1 LKRKFLIVGCGTT
14 ALNALK
20 QIRRVNFQDEV
31 KLVTMEPHL
40 PYSPTSLPYLISE
53 RIKES
58 EILMV
63 MGHYFDQ
70 MKAELVRG
78 KRVEHID
85 IERREII
92 YDSRERDSYDSLLIA
107 TGSEPV
113 LPPIPG
119 LNNKQALQLRT
130 LDDAKQL
137 KSKMKGTRTAI
148 ILGAGLIGM
157 HIAKCLAERGV
168 KVMVV
173 EMLPQILQA
182 YFDQDASRMI
192 QGFLEKHGVIFLPN
206 HRAIEVAWGK
216 REVHVSLEGGEVLKG
231 DLLFIATGVNP
242 RVSFLNGSK
251 IKINEGIL
259 VDSEMKTNVPNVFA
273 AGDVAETKNFLTGKN
288 GLSPILPSAVE
299 QGKIAGM
306 NMAGRNVEY
315 EGWLPMNTFN
325 YFGHH
330 AISVG
335 KPNPSNGDEMRIE
348 KAEDKGL
355 YKKII
360 YKDGR
365 LLGATFLN
373 VDLHSGV
380 FQYLI
385 RKRVDICGHEERIIK
400 MPRESSLWLMHEAE
414 KRETEALED

>member
-1 LKRKFLIVGCGTT
+1 
-14 ALNALK
+14 
-20 QIRRVNFQDEV
+20 
-31 KLVTMEPHL
+31 
-40 PYSPTSLPYLISE
+40 
-53 RIKES
+53 
-58 EILMV
+58 MV

-107 TGSEPV
+107 TGSEPA

-157 HIAKCLAERGV
+157 HIAECLAERGV

-216 REVHVSLEGGEVLKG
+216 REVHVSLEGGEGLKG

-400 MPRESSLWLMHEAE
+400 MPGESSLWLMHEAE